1 MLLGGQ
7 HCAEERGWGC
17 VHLASDTEVLL
28 SILSVQCLSYAQ
40 WCRRPGTMWIRT
52 CTSTARKKKQERRE
66 FRRFAASSSELTCHA
81 KSLTSSR
88 KFSIRMLVRSVQ
100 AYSFQCFADGVS
112 ARASYKS
119 ACRWSQIMSRQSAT
133 GIIRIVSLGTHNRE
147 FSLRVKTTQCEAFL
161 GC

>member
-40 WCRRPGTMWIRT
+40 WYRRPRTMWIRT

-66 FRRFAASSSELTCHA
+66 FRRCGASSSELTCHA
-81 KSLTSSR
+81 ESLTSSR

-100 AYSFQCFADGVS
+100 AYSFHRFADGVQVCVQVEPDHEPP
-112 ARASYKS
+112 K
-119 ACRWSQIMSRQSAT
+119 CDWDIPDCKFGHSQP
-133 GIIRIVSLGTHNRE
+133 
-147 FSLRVKTTQCEAFL
+147 
-161 GC
+161 